1 MFFFQDVFRNRTVYH
16 VSLAAVIC
24 GHVAAL
30 AWSAGRHSPGV
41 DEPAHLVAGI
51 SHWRFGHWDLYD
63 ANPPLV
69 RMVAALPVV
78 VARPTIDWT
87 RTTPTPAARPEFGI
101 GRRFMELNGE
111 RSFLLFS
118 MARWAC
124 IPFSVLGACV
134 CWHWARELYGP
145 AAGVLAATLWCASP
159 NIIAHAQAI
168 TPDAGAAAM
177 GIAAAYA
184 FWHWLRSPTWGRA
197 LAAGAV
203 LGLAELTKTTWV
215 VLFPLWPVL
224 WLVWWWPA
232 WSAVSQWAWR
242 RQATQLGAILIL
254 ALYVLNC
261 GYGFEGSFKQLGD
274 YRFGSQAL
282 GGYEDPT
289 GPRDEGRSRFVGTFL
304 ERIPVPLPENYVLG
318 IDCVKWELERKRI
331 SYLRG
336 QWRVGGWWYYYLYAL
351 AIKVPLGTWVLAL
364 LALSVSLCFRGYSA
378 SWRDELLLLAP
389 LLVVLTLVSS
399 QTGYNHHLRYVLPIF
414 PFAFIWMS
422 KVARALPL
430 ENRKLAIVGGLALA
444 WSVGSSVSVYPHSL
458 SYFNELAGGPTGGHA
473 HLGGAGADSNIDWG
487 QDLLNLRRW
496 LDRHPEAQP
505 LHLAFNGSYDASC
518 AGIDY
523 APPPTEPQ
531 PGWHALSVNKIRSH
545 TKEFAYFLH
554 FEPVARAGYSIYIYR
569 ITLDEANRVRIKL
582 GLPELQDS
590 GQPQ

>member
-1 MFFFQDVFRNRTVYH
+1 MESILQTIRWP
-16 VSLAAVIC
+16 AVDACSTFKISSGTGRC
-24 GHVAAL
+24 ITPPLPPWYAGTLPRL
-30 AWSAGRHSPGV
+30 AWSAARHSPGV

-78 VARPTIDWT
+78 VARPTVDWT
-87 RTTPTPAARPEFGI
+87 RTPPAPAARPEFGI

-111 RSFLLFS
+111 RSFLFLS

-124 IPFSVLGACV
+124 IPFTLLGACV
-134 CWHWARELYGP
+134 CWRWARELYGP

-159 NIIAHAQAI
+159 NIIAHAPAI

-177 GIAAAYA
+177 GIVAAYA

-215 VLFPLWPVL
+215 ILFPLWPVL
-224 WLVWWWPA
+224 WLVWWWPG
-232 WSAVSQWAWR
+232 WSAVSRCAWR
-242 RQATQLGAILIL
+242 RQATQLSALLIL

-282 GGYEDPT
+282 GGYEDRT
-289 GPRDEGRSRFVGTFL
+289 GPRGEGRSRFVGTFL
-304 ERIPVPLPENYVLG
+304 ERVPVPLPENYVLG
-318 IDCVKWELERKRI
+318 VDCVEWELERGRI

-364 LALSVSLCFRGYSA
+364 LALSVSLCLRGYSA

-389 LLVVLTLVSS
+389 IVVILTLVSS

-414 PFAFIWMS
+414 LSAFIWMS

-430 ENRKLAIVGGLALA
+430 ENRKLAIVGGLALV
-444 WSVGSSVSVYPHSL
+444 WSVGSSVLVYPHSL
-458 SYFNELAGGPTGGHA
+458 SYFNELAGGPTCGHA

-487 QDLLNLRRW
+487 QDLLYLKRW
-496 LDRHPEAQP
+496 LE
-505 LHLAFNGSYDASC
+505 
-518 AGIDY
+518 
-523 APPPTEPQ
+523 
-531 PGWHALSVNKIRSH
+531 
-545 TKEFAYFLH
+545 
-554 FEPVARAGYSIYIYR
+554 
-569 ITLDEANRVRIKL
+569 
-582 GLPELQDS
+582 
-590 GQPQ
+590 